1 MTTVNIDLSVQQPLV
16 ELDVAAGQAVLV
28 PKLSAPDL
36 SKMEELVAAAADSE
50 TAAGEHAQAA
60 QNSATTASESA
71 TTAGE
76 HEQEAKNYASAAGE
90 HAITAGGHAV
100 AAQGSAATANEK
112 AQAAQ
117 VSAATASES
126 ASNAGEH
133 AVAAG
138 QQAQAAQN
146 SATTASGHAQ
156 AASESA
162 ATTGQH
168 AATASAQAQAAQG
181 SAATASEKAQ
191 SARESATTAGL
202 ALTSMQGMVDAADN
216 SAKAAKLAE
225 SAVNESALNIEIL
238 TLATQAA
245 AGAAQESA
253 LKSQTEAEAAD
264 ESAEEAR
271 AEAQAAKAAAETSQS
286 AIIESQAHASTAQ
299 TAAEN
304 AEQWASDAKN
314 ASESSLASATTAE
327 AAKSESQQA
336 AAAAAGSAVNAKAS
350 ETAALA
356 ASQAA
361 QVSAVTVNEAVAVV
375 GGHASAAQASATTAQ
390 ASAQAAAKSLAD
402 MALLGG
408 GNDDL
413 YAKMRLYTQSRLGL
427 IANGSGGMGDNYNFS
442 TMTYTQKDVYFGR
455 GAFISGTLG
464 GIHTTDEKIPLEPDS
479 NYEFSVYAR
488 CLEKGDATSTA
499 AGINLARCFDVDGL
513 DILPQHV
520 GTITVKLGAP
530 LKNGDTTVTIH
541 PDDRERM
548 RVWVAAN
555 KNGGHVHLANPN
567 YVNSKGYRYER
578 GTYVREIYNTG
589 EPTPDA
595 SLLYDVNNGVLS
607 KFTINAAPE
616 AGVASGESITF
627 TKTGAVY
634 VYAIGN
640 MNNSAIPTDRWERYS
655 GRFSTNSLR
664 PGTAEVVIGC
674 QLNRS
679 SRYGTKTA
687 LSAMSLHKVF

>member
-28 PKLSAPDL
+28 PKISAQDL
-36 SKMEELVAAAADSE
+36 SKMEELVAAAAASE
-50 TAAGEHAQAA
+50 TAAGEHAQ
-60 QNSATTASESA
+60 T
-71 TTAGE
+71 
-76 HEQEAKNYASAAGE
+76 
-90 HAITAGGHAV
+90 
-100 AAQGSAATANEK
+100 
-112 AQAAQ
+112 
-117 VSAATASES
+117 
-126 ASNAGEH
+126 
-133 AVAAG
+133 
-138 QQAQAAQN
+138 
-146 SATTASGHAQ
+146 
-156 AASESA
+156 
-162 ATTGQH
+162 
-168 AATASAQAQAAQG
+168 AQG
-181 SAATASEKAQ
+181 SAATASEQAQ
-191 SARESATTAGL
+191 SARESATTAGQ

-225 SAVNESALNIEIL
+225 SAANESASNTEIL
-238 TLATQAA
+238 MLAAQAA
-245 AGAAQESA
+245 ADSVQESA
-253 LKSQTEAEAAD
+253 LKAQTEAEAAE

-271 AEAQAAKAAAETSQS
+271 TEAQAAKAAAETSQS
-286 AIIESQAHASTAQ
+286 AIIEAQAQASTAQ
-299 TAAEN
+299 AAAEN

-314 ASESSLASATTAE
+314 ASESALAAAGSAQASATTTQVAQ
-327 AAKSESQQA
+327 SESQQA

-361 QVSAVTVNEAVAVV
+361 QVSAVTVNEAVAVA
-375 GGHASAAQASATTAQ
+375 GGHAQAASASASDSTASALAAQNSATTASESATTAGEHAQAARGSATTASESATTAGGHATTAQASATNSQ
-390 ASAQAAAKSLAD
+390 ASAQAAAKSLSD
-402 MALLGG
+402 MALLVG

-442 TMTYTQKDVYFGR
+442 TMSYTQKDVYFGR
-455 GAFISGTLG
+455 GAFISNTLG

-499 AGINLARCFDVDGL
+499 QGINLARCFDVDGL

-520 GTITVKLGAP
+520 GMITVKLGAP
-530 LKNGDTTVTIH
+530 LQNGDTTVTIH

-555 KNGGHVHLANPN
+555 SNGGNVHVANPD

-589 EPTPDA
+589 AATPGA
-595 SLLYDVNNGVLS
+595 SLLYDAGSGVLRM
-607 KFTINAAPE
+607 FTINAAP
-616 AGVASGESITF
+616 AGGVASNGSITF
-627 TKTGAVY
+627 TKTGSVY

-640 MNNSAIPTDRWERYS
+640 MNGTAIPTDKWQRFS
-655 GRFSTNSLR
+655 GRFSTNTLR
-664 PGTAEVVIGC
+664 PGTAEIVIGC

>member
-1 MTTVNIDLSVQQPLV
+1 MTTINIDLNVQQPLAV
-16 ELDVAAGQAVLV
+16 VDVAAGQAVLV
-28 PKLSAPDL
+28 PKNSALDL
-36 SKMEELVAAAADSE
+36 SKVEELVAAAAASE
-50 TAAGEHAQAA
+50 TAAGEHAQ
-60 QNSATTASESA
+60 T
-71 TTAGE
+71 
-76 HEQEAKNYASAAGE
+76 
-90 HAITAGGHAV
+90 
-100 AAQGSAATANEK
+100 AQGSA
-112 AQAAQ
+112 
-117 VSAATASES
+117 
-126 ASNAGEH
+126 
-133 AVAAG
+133 
-138 QQAQAAQN
+138 
-146 SATTASGHAQ
+146 
-156 AASESA
+156 
-162 ATTGQH
+162 
-168 AATASAQAQAAQG
+168 
-181 SAATASEKAQ
+181 
-191 SARESATTAGL
+191 
-202 ALTSMQGMVDAADN
+202 
-216 SAKAAKLAE
+216 
-225 SAVNESALNIEIL
+225 
-238 TLATQAA
+238 
-245 AGAAQESA
+245 
-253 LKSQTEAEAAD
+253 
-264 ESAEEAR
+264 
-271 AEAQAAKAAAETSQS
+271 
-286 AIIESQAHASTAQ
+286 
-299 TAAEN
+299 
-304 AEQWASDAKN
+304 
-314 ASESSLASATTAE
+314 
-327 AAKSESQQA
+327 SESQQA

-361 QVSAVTVNEAVAVV
+361 QVSAVTVNGAVAVV
-375 GGHASAAQASATTAQ
+375 GGHASAAQASATTAGEAATTAQASATTAQ

-499 AGINLARCFDVDGL
+499 NGINLARCFDVDGL
-513 DILPQHV
+513 DIQPQHV
-520 GTITVKLGAP
+520 GMITVKLGAP

-555 KNGGHVHLANPN
+555 SNGGNVHVANPD

-589 EPTPDA
+589 AVTPGA
-595 SLLYDVNNGVLS
+595 SLLYDAGSGVLS
-607 KFTINAAPE
+607 GFTINAAP
-616 AGVASGESITF
+616 AGGVASNESITF
-627 TKTGAVY
+627 TKNGAVY

-640 MNNSAIPTDRWERYS
+640 MTGTAIPTDRWQRYS

-679 SRYGTKTA
+679 SKYGTKTA

>member
-28 PKLSAPDL
+28 PKISAQDL
-36 SKMEELVAAAADSE
+36 SKMEELVAAAAASE
-50 TAAGEHAQAA
+50 TAAGEHAQ
-60 QNSATTASESA
+60 T
-71 TTAGE
+71 
-76 HEQEAKNYASAAGE
+76 
-90 HAITAGGHAV
+90 
-100 AAQGSAATANEK
+100 
-112 AQAAQ
+112 
-117 VSAATASES
+117 
-126 ASNAGEH
+126 
-133 AVAAG
+133 
-138 QQAQAAQN
+138 
-146 SATTASGHAQ
+146 
-156 AASESA
+156 
-162 ATTGQH
+162 
-168 AATASAQAQAAQG
+168 AQG
-181 SAATASEKAQ
+181 SAATASEQAQ
-191 SARESATTAGL
+191 SARESATTAGQ

-225 SAVNESALNIEIL
+225 SAANESASNTEIL
-238 TLATQAA
+238 MLAAQAA
-245 AGAAQESA
+245 ADSVQESA
-253 LKSQTEAEAAD
+253 LKAQTEAEAAE

-271 AEAQAAKAAAETSQS
+271 TEAQAAKAAAETSQS
-286 AIIESQAHASTAQ
+286 AIIEAQAQASTAQ
-299 TAAEN
+299 AAAEN

-314 ASESSLASATTAE
+314 ASESALAAAGSAQASVTTTQVAQ
-327 AAKSESQQA
+327 SESQQA
-336 AAAAAGSAVNAKAS
+336 AAAAAGSAAAAAGSAVNAKAS

-361 QVSAVTVNEAVAVV
+361 QVSAVTVNEAVAVA
-375 GGHASAAQASATTAQ
+375 GGHAQAASASASDSTASALAAQNSATTASESATTAGEHAQAARGSATTASESATTAGGHATTAQASATNSQ
-390 ASAQAAAKSLAD
+390 ASAQAAAKSLSD
-402 MALLGG
+402 MALLVG

-442 TMTYTQKDVYFGR
+442 TMSYTQKDVYFGR
-455 GAFISGTLG
+455 GAFISNTLG

-499 AGINLARCFDVDGL
+499 QGINLARCFDVDGL

-520 GTITVKLGAP
+520 GMITVKLGAP
-530 LKNGDTTVTIH
+530 LQNGDTTVTIH

-555 KNGGHVHLANPN
+555 SNGGNVHVANPD

-589 EPTPDA
+589 AATPGA
-595 SLLYDVNNGVLS
+595 SLLYDAGSGVLRM
-607 KFTINAAPE
+607 FTINAAP
-616 AGVASGESITF
+616 AGGVASNGSITF
-627 TKTGAVY
+627 TKTGSVY

-640 MNNSAIPTDRWERYS
+640 MNGTAIPTDKWQRFS
-655 GRFSTNSLR
+655 GRFSTNTLR
-664 PGTAEVVIGC
+664 PGTAEIVIGC

>member
-1 MTTVNIDLSVQQPLV
+1 MTTINIDLSVPQPLAV
-16 ELDVAAGQAVLV
+16 LDVAAGQAVLV
-28 PKLSAPDL
+28 PKNSALDL
-36 SKMEELVAAAADSE
+36 SKVEELVAAAAASE
-50 TAAGEHAQAA
+50 TAAGEYAQAA
-60 QNSATTASESA
+60 QGSA

-76 HEQEAKNYASAAGE
+76 SAT
-90 HAITAGGHAV
+90 TAGGHAV
-100 AAQGSAATANEK
+100 AAKGSADTASEK
-112 AQAAQ
+112 AQAASE
-117 VSAATASES
+117 SATTASE
-126 ASNAGEH
+126 H
-133 AVAAG
+133 
-138 QQAQAAQN
+138 AQAAKG

-156 AASESA
+156 AAS
-162 ATTGQH
+162 
-168 AATASAQAQAAQG
+168 
-181 SAATASEKAQ
+181 
-191 SARESATTAGL
+191 ESATTAGL

-375 GGHASAAQASATTAQ
+375 GGHASAAQASATTAGEAATTAQASATTAQ
-390 ASAQAAAKSLAD
+390 ASAQAAAKSLSD
-402 MALLGG
+402 MALMAG

-442 TMTYTQKDVYFGR
+442 TMTYTQKDVHFGR
-455 GAFISGTLG
+455 GAFISGTLSG
-464 GIHTTDEKIPLEPDS
+464 FHTTDEKIPLEPDS

-499 AGINLARCFDVDGL
+499 IGYNLARCFDVDGL
-513 DILPQHV
+513 DIQPQHV
-520 GTITVKLGAP
+520 GMITVKLGAP
-530 LKNGDTTVTIH
+530 LQNGDTTVTIH

-555 KNGGHVHLANPN
+555 SNGGNVHVANPD

-589 EPTPDA
+589 AATPGA
-595 SLLYDVNNGVLS
+595 SLLYDANNGVVS
-607 KFTINAAPE
+607 KFTINSAP
-616 AGVASGESITF
+616 AGGVASNESITF
-627 TKTGAVY
+627 TKTGSAY
-634 VYAIGN
+634 IYAIGN
-640 MNNSAIPTDRWERYS
+640 MTGTAIPTDRWQRYS
-655 GRFSTNSLR
+655 GRFSTNTLR

>member
-28 PKLSAPDL
+28 PKISATDL
-36 SKMEELVAAAADSE
+36 SKMEELAAAAAASE
-50 TAAGEHAQAA
+50 TAASEQAQAA
-60 QNSATTASESA
+60 KGSAT
-71 TTAGE
+71 
-76 HEQEAKNYASAAGE
+76 
-90 HAITAGGHAV
+90 
-100 AAQGSAATANEK
+100 TANEK

-117 VSAATASES
+117 GSAATASES

-146 SATTASGHAQ
+146 SATTAGGHAQ

-168 AATASAQAQAAQG
+168 AATASAQAQAAQSSATTAGGHAVAAKG
-181 SAATASEKAQ
+181 SADTASEKAQ

-225 SAVNESALNIEIL
+225 SAVNESASNIEIL
-238 TLATQAA
+238 TLS
-245 AGAAQESA
+245 AQ
-253 LKSQTEAEAAD
+253 
-264 ESAEEAR
+264 
-271 AEAQAAKAAAETSQS
+271 
-286 AIIESQAHASTAQ
+286 
-299 TAAEN
+299 
-304 AEQWASDAKN
+304 
-314 ASESSLASATTAE
+314 ASATTAQ

-336 AAAAAGSAVNAKAS
+336 AAAATGSAVNAKAS

-361 QVSAVTVNEAVAVV
+361 QVSAVTVNEAVAVA
-375 GGHASAAQASATTAQ
+375 GGHATAAQASATTAGGAATTAQASATNAQ
-390 ASAQAAAKSLAD
+390 ASAQAAAKSLSD
-402 MALLGG
+402 MALLVG

-455 GAFISGTLG
+455 GAFISNTLG

-499 AGINLARCFDVDGL
+499 QGINLARCFDVDGL

-520 GTITVKLGAP
+520 GMITVKLGAP
-530 LKNGDTTVTIH
+530 LQNGDTTVTIH

-555 KNGGHVHLANPN
+555 SNGGNVHVANPD

-589 EPTPDA
+589 AATPGA
-595 SLLYDVNNGVLS
+595 SLLYDAGSGVLRM
-607 KFTINAAPE
+607 FTINAAP
-616 AGVASGESITF
+616 AGGVASNGSITF
-627 TKTGAVY
+627 TKTGSVY

-640 MNNSAIPTDRWERYS
+640 MNGTAIPTDKWQRFS
-655 GRFSTNSLR
+655 GRFSTNTLR
-664 PGTAEVVIGC
+664 PGTAEIVIGC

>member
-16 ELDVAAGQAVLV
+16 ELDVAAGQAVFV
-28 PKLSAPDL
+28 PKIAPQDL
-36 SKMEELVAAAADSE
+36 SKMEELAAAAAASE
-50 TAAGEHAQAA
+50 TAAGEHAQDA
-60 QNSATTASESA
+60 Q
-71 TTAGE
+71 
-76 HEQEAKNYASAAGE
+76 
-90 HAITAGGHAV
+90 V
-100 AAQGSAATANEK
+100 SAATANEK

-117 VSAATASES
+117 GSAATASES

-168 AATASAQAQAAQG
+168 AATASAQAQAAQSSATTAGGHAVAAKG
-181 SAATASEKAQ
+181 SADTASEKAQ
-191 SARESATTAGL
+191 SASESATTAGL

-225 SAVNESALNIEIL
+225 SAVNESASNIEIL
-238 TLATQAA
+238 TLS
-245 AGAAQESA
+245 AQ
-253 LKSQTEAEAAD
+253 
-264 ESAEEAR
+264 
-271 AEAQAAKAAAETSQS
+271 
-286 AIIESQAHASTAQ
+286 
-299 TAAEN
+299 
-304 AEQWASDAKN
+304 
-314 ASESSLASATTAE
+314 ASATTAQ

-336 AAAAAGSAVNAKAS
+336 AVAAAGSAVNAKAS

-375 GGHASAAQASATTAQ
+375 GGHASAAQASATNSQASATTAQ
-390 ASAQAAAKSLAD
+390 ASAQAAAKSLSD
-402 MALLGG
+402 MALMAG

-442 TMTYTQKDVYFGR
+442 TMSYTQKDVYYGR
-455 GAFISGTLG
+455 GAFISNTLG

-499 AGINLARCFDVDGL
+499 QGINLARCFDVDGL

-520 GTITVKLGAP
+520 GMITVKLGAP

-548 RVWVAAN
+548 RVWAAAN
-555 KNGGHVHLANPN
+555 SNGGNVHVANPD

-589 EPTPDA
+589 AATAGA
-595 SLLYDVNNGVLS
+595 SLLYDVNNGVLG
-607 KFTINAAPE
+607 KFTINSAPA
-616 AGVASGESITF
+616 AGVASDESITL
-627 TKTGAVY
+627 TKTGSVY
-634 VYAIGN
+634 IYAIGN
-640 MNNSAIPTDRWERYS
+640 MNGTAIPTDKWQRFS

>member
-1 MTTVNIDLSVQQPLV
+1 MTTINIDLSVQQPFV

-28 PKLSAPDL
+28 PKISATDL
-36 SKMEELVAAAADSE
+36 SKMEELAAAAAASE
-50 TAAGEHAQAA
+50 TAAGEYAQAA
-60 QNSATTASESA
+60 QGSA
-71 TTAGE
+71 TTAGG

-90 HAITAGGHAV
+90 HAITADGY
-100 AAQGSAATANEK
+100 
-112 AQAAQ
+112 AQATQ
-117 VSAATASES
+117 RFAATASES
-126 ASNAGEH
+126 

-138 QQAQAAQN
+138 QQAQAAQG
-146 SATTASGHAQ
+146 SATTASESATTAGGHAV
-156 AASESA
+156 AAK
-162 ATTGQH
+162 
-168 AATASAQAQAAQG
+168 G
-181 SAATASEKAQ
+181 SADTASEQAQ

-225 SAVNESALNIEIL
+225 SAVNESASNIEIL
-238 TLATQAA
+238 TLS
-245 AGAAQESA
+245 AQ
-253 LKSQTEAEAAD
+253 
-264 ESAEEAR
+264 
-271 AEAQAAKAAAETSQS
+271 
-286 AIIESQAHASTAQ
+286 
-299 TAAEN
+299 
-304 AEQWASDAKN
+304 
-314 ASESSLASATTAE
+314 ASATTAQ

-361 QVSAVTVNEAVAVV
+361 QVSAVTVNEAVAVA
-375 GGHASAAQASATTAQ
+375 GGHAQAAKGSATTASQQAQAAQNSATTASESATTASGQAQAAQGSATTASESATTAGGHATTAQASATTAQ
-390 ASAQAAAKSLAD
+390 ASATNAQVSAQAAAKSLSD
-402 MALLGG
+402 MAVMVG

-455 GAFISGTLG
+455 GAFISNTLG

-488 CLEKGDATSTA
+488 CLEKGDVTSTA
-499 AGINLARCFDVDGL
+499 SGINLARCFDADGL

-520 GTITVKLGAP
+520 GMITVKLGAP
-530 LKNGDTTVTIH
+530 LQNGDTTVTIH

-555 KNGGHVHLANPN
+555 KNGGNVHLANPN

-589 EPTPDA
+589 AATPGA

-607 KFTINAAPE
+607 SFTINAAPA
-616 AGVASGESITF
+616 AGVASNESITF

-634 VYAIGN
+634 VYAIGD
-640 MNNSAIPTDRWERYS
+640 MNNVAIPTDKWQRYS